1 LKSALRGVHDNIDD
15 IATNVTNELD
25 ELVSFSA
32 FGDFGF
38 HKPGQNLDRE
48 FLLGRTGLLEV
59 VLHDLQHLRD
69 QRSDRLKIQSLN
81 I

>member
-15 IATNVTNELD
+15 IATNVTDEID

-32 FGDFGF
+32 FGDFRF
-38 HKPGQNLDRE
+38 HQAGQNLDRE
-48 FLLGRTGLLEV
+48 FLLGRTGLFEV
-59 VLHDLQHLRD
+59 VLHNLQHFRD
-69 QRSDRLKIQSLN
+69 QRSDRLEIQSLN